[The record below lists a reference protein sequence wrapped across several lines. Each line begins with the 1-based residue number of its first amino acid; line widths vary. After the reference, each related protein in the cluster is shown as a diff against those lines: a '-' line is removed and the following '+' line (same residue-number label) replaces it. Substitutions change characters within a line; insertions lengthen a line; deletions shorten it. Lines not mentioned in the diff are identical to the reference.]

1 MGRITAFE
9 SVTLDGVMQGLGR
22 PDEDPRGGFTHG
34 GWGDGFADEVSI
46 QFAMDGMGEEGA
58 MLFGRRTYD
67 DVLGYWSSVG
77 EDNPFTGYL
86 VGTQKYVASRSDAPA
101 THPNTEILVGEAV
114 ETVAKLKAE
123 TDPPLTVMG
132 SGDLVR
138 SLHAAGLVDTFT
150 LQIHPIV
157 LGSGTRLFGEG
168 DRVDVHLRRS
178 LTTTTGV
185 VIAEYDV
192 RNRDHQEAHA

>member
-22 PDEDPRGGFTHG
+22 ADEDSRGGFTHG
-34 GWGDGFADEVSI
+34 GWGEGFADEVSM
-46 QFAMDGMGEEGA
+46 QFAMEGMDEEGA
-58 MLFGRRTYD
+58 MLFGRLTYD
-67 DVLGYWSSVG
+67 DMLGYWSSVA

-86 VGTQKYVASRSDAPA
+86 LGTQKYVASRSDAPA
-101 THPNTEILVGEAV
+101 THPNTEILVGEGV
-114 ETVAKLKAE
+114 ETVAKLKAR
-123 TDPPLTVMG
+123 TDLPITVLG
-132 SGDLVR
+132 SGELVR
-138 SLHAAGLVDTFT
+138 SLHAAGLVDTLT
-150 LQIHPIV
+150 LQIHPIL

-168 DRVDVHLRRS
+168 DRTDMHLRRS

-192 RNRDHQEAHA
+192 RHRTPQEAHA

>member
-1 MGRITAFE
+1 MGHITAFE

-22 PDEDPRGGFTHG
+22 ADEDTRDGFPYG
-34 GWGDGFADEVSI
+34 GWGVGFADDVSM
-46 QFAMDGMGEEGA
+46 QFAMEGMGEEGA

-67 DVLGYWSSVG
+67 DMLGHWSSVG
-77 EDNPFTGYL
+77 KDNPFTGYL
-86 VGTQKYVASRSDAPA
+86 LGTQKYVASRSDEPA
-101 THPNTEILVGEAV
+101 IHPNTEVLVGEAA
-114 ETVAKLKAE
+114 ETVARLKAE
-123 TDPPLTVMG
+123 SDLPLTVMG
-132 SGDLVR
+132 SGELVR
-138 SLHAAGLVDTFT
+138 SLHAAGLIDTFT

-168 DRVDVHLRRS
+168 RRTDVRLRRS

-192 RNRDHQEAHA
+192 CRRDHQEATA